1 MKGQPFK
8 FFFSILV
15 LLISIQSFPQEPDF
29 PFSNGEYG
37 KYGAYYNW
45 HFIWVYSGNVEFFT
59 TREKF
64 QNQDCWHFK
73 AEGNTFMPYDLLYRV
88 RDTFDVYTSVKPFN
102 PLYFKRILNHG
113 KHQSRHKYT
122 FDQKKGLVYSTVKR
136 DGQKMFRDTLQLGSN
151 THDLL
156 STAYYFRGFDFSKY
170 EIGQK
175 IPYRMLVDNA
185 IEDLYF
191 RYLGTE
197 IIKTRNDRQ
206 FSCHKISVQLMEG
219 DFFHEGEYMK
229 VWLTDDKNK
238 VPVQVET
245 EILVGSLKVVLL
257 ETKSLRF
264 PLESEI
270 H

>member
-1 MKGQPFK
+1 MKRHLIKSTF
-8 FFFSILV
+8 ILLV
-15 LLISIQSFPQEPDF
+15 LLTGRTAFSQEPDF

-59 TREKF
+59 TREKYRG
-64 QNQDCWHFK
+64 QDCWHFK
-73 AEGNTFMPYDLLYRV
+73 AEGNTFMPYDLLYKV
-88 RDTFDVYTSVKPFN
+88 RDTFNVYTSVKPFN
-102 PLYFKRILNHG
+102 PLYYKRVMNHG
-113 KHQSRHKYT
+113 KKESLHQYI
-122 FDQKKGLVYSTVKR
+122 FDQQKGLAYSTVKR
-136 DGQKMFRDTLQLGSN
+136 HGEKLFCDTLELGKN

-156 STAYYFRGFDFSKY
+156 SAAYYFRGFDFRKY
-170 EIGQK
+170 KTGQK
-175 IPYRMLVDNA
+175 IPYRLLVDNA

-197 IIKTRNDRQ
+197 IVKTRNERQ
-206 FSCHKISVQLMEG
+206 FRCHKISVMLMKG
-219 DFFHEGEYMK
+219 DFFPEGEYMK

-245 EILVGSLKVVLL
+245 EIQ
-257 ETKSLRF
+257 ETKSLRY
-264 PLESEI
+264 PLEAEI